1 MHVVRML
8 PELQRILVE
17 VSLTGHMLCQNRNV
31 SISCCASDNTEL
43 AGVDDHRV
51 SYFLSLCPQ
60 DVVFWNAGR

>member
-31 SISCCASDNTEL
+31 SISYVMFFKCYKLNL
-43 AGVDDHRV
+43 LLFPLKQFAGL
-51 SYFLSLCPQ
+51 YLFK
-60 DVVFWNAGR
+60 F

>member
-31 SISCCASDNTEL
+31 SISYVMFFKYCNTL
-43 AGVDDHRV
+43 YLLLFPLKQFAGL
-51 SYFLSLCPQ
+51 YLFK
-60 DVVFWNAGR
+60 F